1 MTQRA
6 FIELIKPF
14 QDKLYRLAKRLL
26 ISEDEAQDATQEIY
40 LKLWQK
46 KQELPSYNSVEALA
60 MTMTKNY
67 CLDRLKS
74 KQAGNL
80 SIVHQN
86 YKDESGDTAKRVEIQ
101 DQISLVHQLIDKLP
115 ETQRIIIQL
124 RDVEQ
129 FELKE
134 IEQILDMKPTA
145 VRVNLSRARK
155 TIKENLIK
163 QLSHGIR

>member
-46 KQELPSYNSVEALA
+46 RRELPTYNSVEALA
-60 MTMTKNY
+60 VTMTKNY

-86 YKDESGDTAKRVEIQ
+86 FKDESGDTAKRVEIQ